1 MASKKMVDLPGS
13 TKVPYRDARAVAPA
27 ASDERLEVTLRVRPK
42 TALPEQ
48 NMLKLSSAP
57 VQQLTHDE
65 YEETYGATAKDLA
78 SIGKFAKEY
87 NLNPVQQSAARRT
100 VILAG
105 TVKD

>member
-27 ASDERLEVTLRVRPK
+27 ASDERLEVTLRIRPK

-65 YEETYGATAKDLA
+65 YEETYGATAKISPRSENSQRNTT
-78 SIGKFAKEY
+78 SIRSNRVPRAGRSSS
-87 NLNPVQQSAARRT
+87 QAR
-100 VILAG
+100 
-105 TVKD
+105 